1 MNSIKNDAP
10 IILGHYPFHER
21 LVDELVPLLE
31 NYEDKQNRSS
41 NVKAT
46 MTEWNITT
54 PRIKTLKK
62 FLINEIKSKL
72 AGSPI
77 GQSFSLTPIFRDFWA
92 NVYRK
97 GDYTLSHIH
106 LPALWSVVYFLK
118 SKWFYSPL
126 LFDTYGQKIRPKNG
140 RFVVF
145 PSYLKHSVPKHRY
158 DESRITLSGN
168 VYYDEVC
175 KEDWLTNTT
184 KDCVSLI

>member
-54 PRIKTLKK
+54 PRIKSLQK
-62 FLINEIKSKL
+62 FVMNEISSKL
-72 AGSPI
+72 AGNMI
-77 GQSFSLTPIFRDFWA
+77 GEGKLTPVFRDFWA

-97 GDYTLSHIH
+97 GDYTLPHIH
-106 LPALWSVVYFLK
+106 LPALWSFVYFLK

-126 LFDTYGQKIRPKNG
+126 LFDNSGQKIRPKNG

-175 KEDWLTNTT
+175 KEHWLTQTT
-184 KDCVSLI
+184 EDYVSLI

>member
-10 IILGHYPFHER
+10 IIIGHYPFHER

-31 NYEDKQNRSS
+31 NYEDKQNRYS

-54 PRIKTLKK
+54 PRIKLLQK
-62 FLINEIKSKL
+62 FVINEIVSKIPGKMV
-72 AGSPI
+72 ADT
-77 GQSFSLTPIFRDFWA
+77 TPFTLIFRDFWA

-97 GDYTLSHIH
+97 GDYALPHNH
-106 LPALWSVVYFLK
+106 LPAIWSFVYFLK

-126 LFDTYGQKIRPKNG
+126 IFDNYGQKIKPKNG

-145 PSYLKHSVPKHRY
+145 PSLLIHSVPKHRY
-158 DESRITLSGN
+158 GESRMTLSGN

-175 KEDWLTNTT
+175 KKEWLSETEDY
-184 KDCVSLI
+184 VSLI

>member
-10 IILGHYPFHER
+10 IIIGHYPFHER

-31 NYEDKQNRSS
+31 NYEDKQNRYS

-54 PRIKTLKK
+54 PRIKSLQK
-62 FLINEIKSKL
+62 FVINEIVSKFPSKMVADTIPFTL
-72 AGSPI
+72 
-77 GQSFSLTPIFRDFWA
+77 IFRDFWA

-97 GDYTLSHIH
+97 GDYARPHNHI
-106 LPALWSVVYFLK
+106 PAIWSFVYFLK

-126 LFDTYGQKIRPKNG
+126 IFDNYGQKIKPKNG

-145 PSYLKHSVPKHRY
+145 PSLLIHSVPKHRY
-158 DESRITLSGN
+158 GESRMTLSGN

-175 KEDWLTNTT
+175 KKEWLSETEDY
-184 KDCVSLI
+184 VSLI